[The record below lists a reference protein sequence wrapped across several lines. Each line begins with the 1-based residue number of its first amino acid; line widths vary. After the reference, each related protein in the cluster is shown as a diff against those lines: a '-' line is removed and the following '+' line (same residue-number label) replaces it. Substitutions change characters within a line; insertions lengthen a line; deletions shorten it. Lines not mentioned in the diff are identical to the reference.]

1 MLKSKTKL
9 IIKFLICW
17 IVSAFIF
24 SWAMR
29 IEQMINYK
37 YKIGYDWSYALNN
50 PWIIE
55 FELFCL
61 IFFVICVAYFLI
73 PILLKFQIKSNNG
86 KFLLATFTAL
96 VIIFILS
103 LNSVGM
109 HQNIFSSF
117 RPIIVISLI
126 GISVPLTD
134 NFVQKLIHKINT

>member
-1 MLKSKTKL
+1 MLKSKIKL
-9 IIKFLICW
+9 IIRFLICW
-17 IVSAFIF
+17 IVPAFIF
-24 SWAMR
+24 SWVMR

-50 PWIIE
+50 SWIIE
-55 FELFCL
+55 FGLFCL

-73 PILLKFQIKSNNG
+73 PIILKIQIKSNNE

-96 VIIFILS
+96 AIVFILS
-103 LNSVGM
+103 LNSVGG

-117 RPIIVISLI
+117 RPLIVISLI

-134 NFVQKLIHKINT
+134 NLTKKLFFND